1 MATNIP
7 VGGSD
12 YPTAIGNKQRW
23 VGDHVGPA
31 NYQQPGEVV
40 TPNMFG
46 FPGFVETLGA
56 SFGGFSQS
64 NNYFVRSVWPQAGNT
79 SSASEAKA
87 PVYSAPSANNC
98 LILQWFIASNSAQV
112 ANNAN
117 LGAEIVRL
125 EAWGG

>member
-12 YPTAIGNKQRW
+12 YPTAVGHRQRW

-31 NYQQPGEVV
+31 NYQQPGETV

-46 FPGFVETLGA
+46 FPGFVESLGS
-56 SFGGFSQS
+56 SFGGYTQS
-64 NNYFVRSVWPQAGNT
+64 NTYFVRARWPANNA
-79 SSASEAKA
+79 SSTTELAA
-87 PVYSAPSANNC
+87 PVFSSPTANNC
-98 LILQWFIASNSAQV
+98 LVLQWLIAANSAQV
-112 ANNAN
+112 ANNTN
-117 LGAEIVRL
+117 LAAEIVRL